1 MLAMRYMEP
10 GMSDSTNVV
19 QFADLQIARLKD
31 DYMRRIEGCQ
41 HRRIQLDDVGQ
52 VVKCLDCD
60 KQVTAYWALSMLAA
74 DWKQQL
80 GRLQREKDDAKAASE
95 VTLHLKAAK
104 QVESV
109 WRSRNQLPCCPHCAR
124 GIDPA
129 DGLGSSTV
137 SKVFE
142 QGLRVREAAEAKEKG
157 LTVPVKLA
165 PGKPKPT
172 RATKPRS
179 KVKQPPSWDNAPAWA
194 EWLTQALSGKW
205 TWHLVEPFLVPGAT
219 PSYESGGQSAFAGTS
234 PAAADGAPIKH
245 KRPRANDSHG
255 AAQ

>member
-1 MLAMRYMEP
+1 MLAMRYMGP
-10 GMSDSTNVV
+10 DMSDSTNVI

-31 DYMRRIEGCQ
+31 DYKRRVEGCQ
-41 HRRIQLDDVGQ
+41 HRHIQLDDVGQ
-52 VVKCLDCD
+52 VVKCMDCE
-60 KQVTAYWALSMLAA
+60 KQVSAYWALSMLAA
-74 DWKQQL
+74 DWKSQVS
-80 GRLQREKDDAKAASE
+80 RLQREKDDAKAASE
-95 VTLHLKAAK
+95 VSLHLKAAK

-129 DGLGSSTV
+129 DGLGSATV

-157 LTVPVKLA
+157 VMATKLA
-165 PGKPKPT
+165 PGKAKPT

-179 KVKQPPSWDNAPAWA
+179 KVKQPPSWKDAPAWA
-194 EWLTQALSGKW
+194 EWLTQALNGKW
-205 TWHLVEPFLVPGAT
+205 TWHLVEPFLVEGTT

-234 PAAADGAPIKH
+234 PAPADGAPIKH
-245 KRPRANDSHG
+245 KRPRAAESKG